1 MFLLRLL
8 VISVPALFFDWLLY
22 QFSFIFHI
30 RILKNLFP
38 YFFEGLSAP
47 FSFIFIPGPLVLPI
61 QFPLFSSIDLPS
73 NSVSVS
79 LFPVVILPVQFQLSF
94 SNIFYYKVS
103 FIFILRLLVLRIHFH
118 LSFLTLCSTK
128 SVLSVFFHWL
138 SYQLTLNLF
147 IDWHSNNSVLSFFF
161 TWYMTQKREEIWYLI
176 FALHLY

>member
-8 VISVPALFFDWLLY
+8 VISVQFQLY
-22 QFSFIFHI
+22 FSTGCCTNSVSSFISEYLKIYF
-30 RILKNLFP
+30 RISSQGCPPHSVSSFSQARLSFQSSFLF
-38 YFFEGLSAP
+38 
-47 FSFIFIPGPLVLPI
+47 
-61 QFPLFSSIDLPS
+61 FSSIDLPS
-73 NSVSVS
+73 NSVSFS

-161 TWYMTQKREEIWYLI
+161 T
-176 FALHLY
+176 